1 MIGSR
6 AFAAGISC
14 RLLQLH
20 LLKGAPLGQMD
31 ARSNSSSDSDDFL
44 GRPSGARL
52 HAPLGDPPGAPEG
65 APPAAAR
72 PEPRGGALRRALADA
87 LHPLRP
93 PRADSPAGHAP
104 LLDHGDD
111 PQDDHSDGTPSY
123 TPTSPGDEAKVD
135 EPEADK
141 EEVDEQEVD
150 HTKLVPVDPGVDAQD
165 AQDALGVG
173 PAPTAAGQESDDSA
187 DFLGAVAGQQ
197 CPEPWQS
204 DGRLS
209 VHSYMSAMV
218 PVRGA
223 PTAAGHESDDSAD
236 FLGAVSKGKG
246 ASPVSSD
253 DADFLGPVA
262 PAQSPSPQAAS
273 SSAIVP
279 AEPTEDLQPRRKK
292 SRWEI
297 CAEARGCKARLAT
310 RDVKQKAGRLA
321 VEAFNK
327 AKGQSVRSTGVRKV
341 ELTVASGRRKD
352 FQLGLVVRN
361 RLL

>member
-1 MIGSR
+1 MTSWAALR
-6 AFAAGISC
+6 APVCTLLLAILLALLKAH
-14 RLLQLH
+14 LLQLLALN
-20 LLKGAPLGQMD
+20 LL
-31 ARSNSSSDSDDFL
+31 
-44 GRPSGARL
+44 
-52 HAPLGDPPGAPEG
+52 
-65 APPAAAR
+65 
-72 PEPRGGALRRALADA
+72 GGALRRALADG
-87 LHPLRP
+87 LRPLRP

-111 PQDDHSDGTPSY
+111 PQDDHSDGAPSY

-141 EEVDEQEVD
+141 EEVDEQEED
-150 HTKLVPVDPGVDAQD
+150 HTKLMPVDPGVDAQD
-165 AQDALGVG
+165 AHDTQSQDSMDFVGVG

-187 DFLGAVAGQQ
+187 DFPG
-197 CPEPWQS
+197 
-204 DGRLS
+204 
-209 VHSYMSAMV
+209 
-218 PVRGA
+218 
-223 PTAAGHESDDSAD
+223 TT
-236 FLGAVSKGKG
+236 SKGK
-246 ASPVSSD
+246 SKVDDSD

-279 AEPTEDLQPRRKK
+279 AEPAEDLQPRRKK

-321 VEAFNK
+321 IEAFNK